1 MAAKTRERFE
11 KLKDRFFRALLD
23 KTIEDKKNRRRRTP

>member
-23 KTIEDKKNRRRRTP
+23 MTIEYKKNCLRRTP